1 MDPQT
6 IDPHIPPP
14 NARSEFLPKGS
25 FNRGLHYR
33 DTLVIELRNAQELGP
48 LYRRLRRQLY
58 TCT

>member
-6 IDPHIPPP
+6 VDPCVPPP

-25 FNRGLHYR
+25 PNRGLYR
-33 DTLVIELRNAQELGP
+33 ENTLVIELRNAQELGP